1 MVILVAVTMILIIN
15 EDLVKRAFG
24 GGGGG
29 GRRNR
34 QEAIDGGW
42 RKRGNVKDRDR
53 KSAER
58 DTEIN

>member
-1 MVILVAVTMILIIN
+1 MILIIN

-29 GRRNR
+29 GGRNR